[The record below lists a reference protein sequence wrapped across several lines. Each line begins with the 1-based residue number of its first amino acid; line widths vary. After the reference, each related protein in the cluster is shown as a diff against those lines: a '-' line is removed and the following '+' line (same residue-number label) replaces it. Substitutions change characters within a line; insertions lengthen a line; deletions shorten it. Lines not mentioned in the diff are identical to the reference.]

1 MANSKVVVVVA
12 VDGDKTSAPIRMYLR
27 DGFVMPKGSTVVRLD
42 PSVNR
47 DGNEQVTV
55 SNSNVGLIASHGV
68 NYIESILKGFRKKSG
83 DSVFIVVKE
92 FKDNIPTIKD
102 LEGKSF

>member
-12 VDGDKTSAPIRMYLR
+12 VNGDKTSAPIRMYLR
-27 DGFVMPKGSTVVRLD
+27 DGFVMPKGNTVVRLD

-55 SNSNVGLIASHGV
+55 SNSNVGLIASHSTE
-68 NYIESILKGFRKKSG
+68 YAEKTFKGFRRKSEENT
-83 DSVFIVVKE
+83 FVVIKE
-92 FKDNIPTIKD
+92 FKDNIPAIAD
-102 LEGKSF
+102 LEGKAF